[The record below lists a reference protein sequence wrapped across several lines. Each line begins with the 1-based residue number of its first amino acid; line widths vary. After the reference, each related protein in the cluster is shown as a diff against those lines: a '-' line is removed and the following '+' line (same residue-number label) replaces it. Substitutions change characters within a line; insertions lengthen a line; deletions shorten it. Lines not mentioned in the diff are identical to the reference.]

1 MLEGKPRYE
10 VFPLPRAR
18 ILLGDDHAIVSE
30 GLRKLLESEFE
41 VVGAVA
47 DGKTLC
53 SEATRL
59 KPDAVLLDISMPVI
73 NGLDAARRI
82 RRELPQTKILFLTMH
97 PDLSYLRD
105 AMKLGA
111 SGYVL
116 KRSAVRELV
125 IALRRV
131 LRGKTYVAA
140 ELLEAIKDPK
150 LRNALESGR
159 IRALTERQ
167 REILRLI
174 ASGKSNMEIADILG
188 LKAGTVSFHRK
199 AIARKLG
206 VSSTAAL
213 TSYAIEHGLQ

>member
-1 MLEGKPRYE
+1 
-10 VFPLPRAR
+10 LPRAR
-18 ILLGDDHAIVSE
+18 ILLADDHTIVSE

-41 VVGAVA
+41 VVGTVA
-47 DGKTLC
+47 DGKALC
-53 SEATRL
+53 NEATRL
-59 KPDAVLLDISMPVI
+59 KPDAVLVDISMPVI

-82 RRELPQTKILFLTMH
+82 RRELPETKILFLTMR

-116 KRSAVRELV
+116 KRSAARELV
-125 IALRRV
+125 IALRTV

-140 ELLEAIKDPK
+140 ELLETIKDPK
-150 LRNALESGR
+150 LRNALQSGR
-159 IRALTERQ
+159 VRALTERQ

-174 ASGKSNMEIADILG
+174 AVGKSNKEIADILS
-188 LKAGTVSFHRK
+188 LKTGTVSFHRK

-213 TSYAIEHGLQ
+213 TSYAMEHGLAAG